1 MASFYERSG
10 RLVLEFR
17 YRGQRCREQ
26 TKLEDTLANRK
37 RAKQILER
45 IEAEITLDT
54 FDYSKYFPKSKRAA
68 HFTEH
73 DRRKDR
79 LKSEV
84 PTFREFA
91 EVWYKESEISWRR
104 SYKAKMR
111 MTLDKYLLPAFGEI
125 PLDQFDK
132 GEMLAFRANLAKTPR
147 KNGKVGFSADHT
159 NKIMMPLRQILEEGA
174 DRFGFVSAFRGIKSL
189 KIPRT
194 HIEPFTLEEVNL
206 IINTVRPDF
215 KNYYTVRF
223 FTGMRTAEI
232 DGLKWQFVDFERREI
247 LVRETWVMNE
257 VQYTKNDG
265 SQREIHMSQPVYD
278 ALKAQYEVTGD
289 REFVFCKRN
298 GNPLSHN
305 NVTKRVWYPL
315 LRYLELKKRRPYET
329 RHTAATLWLAA
340 GESPEWIAR
349 QMGHTTTEMLFTV
362 YSRYV
367 PNLTRRDG
375 SAIER
380 LLAQRLDT
388 NGGLSKAINPDN
400 EPTKSEGLDQ

>member
-1 MASFYERSG
+1 MATFYERSG
-10 RLVLEFR
+10 KLVLEFR

-26 TKLEDTLANRK
+26 TRLEDNLANRK

-54 FDYSKYFPKSKRAA
+54 FDYAQYFPKSKRVEKFAA
-68 HFTEH
+68 HE
-73 DRRKDR
+73 RRKER
-79 LKSEV
+79 LSSGV
-84 PTFREFA
+84 PTFAEFA
-91 EVWYKESEISWRR
+91 EVWFSECEISWRR
-104 SYKAKMR
+104 SYRAKMR
-111 MTLDKYLLPAFGEI
+111 MTLDKYLIPAFGEL

-147 KNGKVGFSADHT
+147 KNGKTGFSADHV

-174 DRFGFVSAFRGIKSL
+174 ERYGFVSAFRGIKSL
-189 KIPRT
+189 KIPKK
-194 HIEPFTLEEVNL
+194 HIEPFTLEEVNQ

-232 DGLKWQFVDFERREI
+232 DGLKWQYVDFDRREI

-265 SQREIHMSQPVYD
+265 SQREIHMSQPVFD
-278 ALKAQYEVTGD
+278 ALKAQYEATGD
-289 REFVFCKRN
+289 GEYVFCKRN

-315 LRYLELKKRRPYET
+315 LRYLGLKKRRPYET

-375 SAIER
+375 SAFDR
-380 LLAQRLDT
+380 LLASRFSGDIQEG
-388 NGGLSKAINPDN
+388 NGSNGQSDD
-400 EPTKSEGLDQ
+400 S